1 MLKGIYDIFTIEFS
15 IHGLESCIIISV
27 SILIVTILLK
37 KGLSIS
43 RNEPI
48 NQSNNI
54 KSTQNSIESKE
65 SSYKPESYFE
75 ISQQQGKKL
84 QSIIDILIRIKAPCS
99 YKVCNRILSCQ
110 IDYLRKTNLCKSD
123 LFDFIIKKANERIE
137 TAKRTFVKDEC
148 ETVIQIIRLL
158 QNGSTIEE
166 VVNSISSTEKM
177 IIEQEIEAV
186 ANRDLNVIVN
196 NQEINKY
203 GYILN
208 KKSVNISQIVAGLLS
223 NAIHREKERL
233 IEEKNPTPSTAL
245 NTHPTETTQGQI
257 QSSAHIISK
266 IIYGLYINALLKER
280 IELIEK
286 NKIISTDILESKTAL
301 HESYQHNEN
310 TKNTEIHLQSYDK
323 SNSQSC
329 RWVSSNEEIEVQGIK
344 LTRGNFYIGE
354 YLLLPDYILRSNQYI
369 RGEQKEKYIYG
380 PVLNPRLKASDK
392 EIFQNY
398 FTSYHNMSPYWRYEY
413 LLWLSEKKEAYE
425 APTDILLYYLYGCE
439 IRMFIDPKTK
449 EDERRMILLE
459 IINIYRSLKSKLRNN
474 EDWQL
479 TFKLTDFIELSIIKY
494 FSQNKNEFK
503 IQDIVNNSRKYQD
516 YYFAHKIAKEN
527 ILSINNAFYIA
538 CEIYDIE
545 QFIPSKYISFA
556 KEYFTEE
563 FIRFFHNY
571 NIELEISKTENK
583 AITYYNNESHFNP
596 EKINL
601 FYKIDSLPY
610 SSWMIN
616 DGIRNCVHHLISKFR
631 LYNRAKE
638 RSDGNETIAAIQ
650 LLPNKIDVKEIPK
663 IQNLIAH
670 IENEMGEDNYLI
682 KPIDWI
688 LALWEY
694 ERKDEKHIHKE
705 YVDSIIKGLRRI
717 GFDIV
722 PDYEIDKKR
731 FDFGDICVIYK
742 NEKHLPIQDTTEYGK
757 SELLIKLASH
767 IVLTDNVSCSDL
779 TFIEQQLLSYNNKS
793 GDFLHLRASIRWR
806 FYSKKTPIDK
816 YDRNI
821 IAGLTEVERNSM
833 SDTLLKLTC
842 INGDIHPKRID
853 SLKKILPILG
863 VEAENIHSQIHRLLT
878 KDNGF
883 AVIEEKSD
891 AIEFTINRES
901 TSEKEKAKQS
911 VVINPQKLRIF
922 EEQTKAAQEMLS
934 NIFVEEETTAQN
946 MESDNTSSAWIGILK
961 LLFTKEIWE
970 RTEIEEICKN
980 QGLILG
986 AVLEEIND
994 YSYEK
999 VDDILIEDDG
1009 EKIYI
1014 SLNYKEQ
1021 LI

>member
-99 YKVCNRILSCQ
+99 YKVCNRILSYQ

-459 IINIYRSLKSKLRNN
+459 IISIYRSLKSESQINN
-474 EDWQL
+474 DRQL
-479 TFKLTDFIELSIIKY
+479 MSKLTDF
-494 FSQNKNEFK
+494 
-503 IQDIVNNSRKYQD
+503 
-516 YYFAHKIAKEN
+516 
-527 ILSINNAFYIA
+527 
-538 CEIYDIE
+538 
-545 QFIPSKYISFA
+545 
-556 KEYFTEE
+556 
-563 FIRFFHNY
+563 
-571 NIELEISKTENK
+571 
-583 AITYYNNESHFNP
+583 
-596 EKINL
+596 
-601 FYKIDSLPY
+601 
-610 SSWMIN
+610 M
-616 DGIRNCVHHLISKFR
+616 
-631 LYNRAKE
+631 
-638 RSDGNETIAAIQ
+638 
-650 LLPNKIDVKEIPK
+650 
-663 IQNLIAH
+663 
-670 IENEMGEDNYLI
+670 
-682 KPIDWI
+682 
-688 LALWEY
+688 
-694 ERKDEKHIHKE
+694 
-705 YVDSIIKGLRRI
+705 
-717 GFDIV
+717 
-722 PDYEIDKKR
+722 
-731 FDFGDICVIYK
+731 
-742 NEKHLPIQDTTEYGK
+742 
-757 SELLIKLASH
+757 
-767 IVLTDNVSCSDL
+767 
-779 TFIEQQLLSYNNKS
+779 
-793 GDFLHLRASIRWR
+793 
-806 FYSKKTPIDK
+806 
-816 YDRNI
+816 
-821 IAGLTEVERNSM
+821 
-833 SDTLLKLTC
+833 
-842 INGDIHPKRID
+842 
-853 SLKKILPILG
+853 
-863 VEAENIHSQIHRLLT
+863 
-878 KDNGF
+878 
-883 AVIEEKSD
+883 
-891 AIEFTINRES
+891 
-901 TSEKEKAKQS
+901 
-911 VVINPQKLRIF
+911 VV
-922 EEQTKAAQEMLS
+922 
-934 NIFVEEETTAQN
+934 
-946 MESDNTSSAWIGILK
+946 
-961 LLFTKEIWE
+961 
-970 RTEIEEICKN
+970 
-980 QGLILG
+980 
-986 AVLEEIND
+986 
-994 YSYEK
+994 
-999 VDDILIEDDG
+999 
-1009 EKIYI
+1009 
-1014 SLNYKEQ
+1014 
-1021 LI
+1021 